1 MKGLQEEWKRKEQS
15 NFGNVVKVE
24 NYVILSLL
32 GDGDCSSYNTLCAM
46 NDGNGIYGE
55 GIPVRKEKCV
65 NHFHKR
71 MGTAI
76 RKLVDES
83 TVEHTTKKGKKINK
97 RLFTGKGKFTKGV
110 IEKLQ
115 DYYGRAVRRNQGK
128 TVKEM
133 ADDIWSTYYH
143 VISSDAVPFHHK
155 CPFTEETW
163 CFYDRALFA

>member
-97 RLFTGKGKFTKGV
+97 RLYWKGKVYERSNRKTPRLLWSGCEAKSRKDS
-110 IEKLQ
+110 ER
-115 DYYGRAVRRNQGK
+115 DGR
-128 TVKEM
+128 
-133 ADDIWSTYYH
+133 
-143 VISSDAVPFHHK
+143 
-155 CPFTEETW
+155 
-163 CFYDRALFA
+163 